1 MRSEHT
7 KLTDQGA
14 VLLGI
19 IAQDVDDAIQ
29 RQAPFPLLSDGDRAV
44 MQAYDVFNALNWD
57 AFRIAHPSAFL
68 IDPAGVIRYTY
79 VASDQWDWPSTD
91 LLAASL
97 AKLKTAA
104 GETPA

>member
-1 MRSEHT
+1 LRSEHT

-19 IAQDVDDAIQ
+19 IAQDVDDAVQ

-68 IDPAGVIRYTY
+68 IDPEGIIRYTY

-91 LLAASL
+91 LLAAEL

>member
-19 IAQDVDDAIQ
+19 VAQDVDDAVQ
-29 RQAPFPLLSDGDRAV
+29 RQAPFPLLSDGDRSI

-68 IDPAGVIRYTY
+68 IDPAGIIRYTY
-79 VASDQWDWPSTD
+79 VASDQRDWPSTD
-91 LLAASL
+91 LLAAEL
-97 AKLKTAA
+97 AKLKSEA
-104 GETPA
+104 G